1 MIGSAI
7 MGETGV
13 NGRGLA
19 MKLVDWLVSRRV
31 DTHTHTHT
39 HTVVD
44 QDQN

>member
-39 HTVVD
+39 VVD